1 MFKKKKQLE
10 HHLEE
15 RPQCMLTVSEIL
27 LVKGKAKV
35 VQGWKIFSRICI
47 IELFLS
53 SALYVGSKTKLY
65 LYKLSSFP
73 SCLPFYQIKFNELKK
88 NRLRSYFCLEEVK
101 SNLDQASIINYKHG
115 MRYILPQEWADHA
128 HPVGSKTGLYRQ
140 AI

>member
-1 MFKKKKQLE
+1 MFKKKKTAWAPPRRE
-10 HHLEE
+10 T
-15 RPQCMLTVSEIL
+15 CMLTVSEIL

-65 LYKLSSFP
+65 LCKLSSFP

-88 NRLRSYFCLEEVK
+88 KKPGWKVFCLEEVK